1 MPGRSLSGAE
11 AARPLCLLRN
21 PRSVPRSHRSG
32 ASSIAILPIAPSEK
46 KRLEIRRGYAR
57 AQCYVRARPAPPSS
71 SYVTDNM
78 SFTGTQDKCF
88 ACEKTVHFIDLLT
101 ADGVIYHKT
110 CFKCSHC
117 KGILSMCS
125 YSSMDG
131 VLYCKTHFEQ
141 LFKETG
147 SFSKKFTPGNKS
159 GDKNELSRAPSKLS
173 AAFSGTQ
180 DKCAACTK
188 TVYPLEKMTLE
199 GDAYHKSCF
208 KCSHGGCILTTSSYA
223 ALNGVLYCKI
233 HFQQLFMEKGS
244 YSHMKKKSP
253 SQEVLPDL
261 VAAAAAEEQPA
272 AEAAPPQDEE

>member
-1 MPGRSLSGAE
+1 
-11 AARPLCLLRN
+11 
-21 PRSVPRSHRSG
+21 
-32 ASSIAILPIAPSEK
+32 
-46 KRLEIRRGYAR
+46 
-57 AQCYVRARPAPPSS
+57 
-71 SYVTDNM
+71 M
-78 SFTGTQDKCF
+78 SFTGTQDKCS

-159 GDKNELSRAPSKLS
+159 GDKSELTRAPSKLS

-233 HFQQLFMEKGS
+233 HFGQLFMERGS

-261 VAAAAAEEQPA
+261 VAAAEGQPE
-272 AEAAPPQDEE
+272 AEAAPPQDGE